1 MDVTNSTSV
10 STKATAAPKA
20 TEPSNALG
28 KDAFLR
34 ILVTQMKN
42 QNPLEPLKDTEFIG
56 QMAQFSSLE
65 QLTNLNTTMTQFVG
79 GQGNSALSDYA
90 DLIGKKVS
98 WEQEIGG
105 ELKSGDGIVK
115 AVSMKNGEV
124 VFELQDNDEKLPIDS
139 IQRIEQETETKN
151 EQETV

>member
-1 MDVTNSTSV
+1 MNVANSTSV
-10 STKATAAPKA
+10 NTQPTAATKA

-28 KDAFLR
+28 NDAFLR

-56 QMAQFSSLE
+56 QMAQLSSLE
-65 QLTNLNTTMTQFVG
+65 QLTNLNTTMTEFVG
-79 GQGNSALSDYA
+79 GQGNSSLSDYA

-98 WEQEIGG
+98 YEQTANG
-105 ELKSGDGIVK
+105 EVKSGEGIIK

-124 VFELQDNDEKLPIDS
+124 VFELQDLDAKLPIGS
-139 IQRIEQETETKN
+139 IQRIEQATDLKN

>member
-1 MDVTNSTSV
+1 MNVANSTSV
-10 STKATAAPKA
+10 NTQATAATKA
-20 TEPSNALG
+20 AEPSNALG

-65 QLTNLNTTMTQFVG
+65 QLTNLNTTMTKFVG
-79 GQGNSALSDYA
+79 GQGSSSLSDYA

-98 WEQEIGG
+98 YEQTENG
-105 ELKSGDGIVK
+105 ELKSGEGIIK

-124 VFELQDNDEKLPIDS
+124 VFELQDKDAKLPIAS
-139 IQRIEQETETKN
+139 IQRIEQATELKN

>member
-1 MDVTNSTSV
+1 MDVTNATSV
-10 STKATAAPKA
+10 NTQATAATKATES
-20 TEPSNALG
+20 TNALG

-79 GQGNSALSDYA
+79 GQSNSALSDYA
-90 DLIGKKVS
+90 DLIGKNIS
-98 WEQEIGG
+98 WEQEADG
-105 ELKSGDGIVK
+105 ETQSGEGTVK
-115 AVSMKNGEV
+115 AVSMKNGEI
-124 VFELQDNDEKLPIDS
+124 VFELLNSDEKMPIS
-139 IQRIEQETETKN
+139 AIQRIEQNSEMKN